1 MSFDS
6 VCKFIAETFTA
17 DLATW
22 LLGEPVELARLEPTE
37 LLSSPIY
44 ADSLVLLES
53 KDLVLQIEFQVEP
66 KAEIPFRM
74 TDYAVRGFRR
84 FPNKRVRQVVI
95 YLRRSQSPLV
105 YQNTFERDGIRHEFE
120 VIRIWEVPAAQFQ
133 GLPGLLPFAVLAQTG
148 DRERTLRQVSER
160 IEAIGDRGQRGDVAA
175 SAAILAGLVLE
186 KGLIRSVLRED
197 VMKESVI
204 YQEIVS
210 TAEERGRNE
219 GILEGKLEGKRE
231 GRLEEGLSL
240 ILRQLKRRFE
250 LASELQ
256 QQIES
261 LSLDSL
267 EELGEEL
274 LDFSS
279 EDNLAAWL
287 QGRR

>member
-22 LLGEPVELARLEPTE
+22 LLGEPVEFARLEPSE

-53 KDLVLQIEFQVEP
+53 EDLVLQVEFQVEP
-66 KAEIPFRM
+66 KVEIPFRM
-74 TDYAVRGFRR
+74 ADYAIRGFRR
-84 FPNKRVRQVVI
+84 FPNKTVRQVVI

-105 YQNTFERDGIRHEFE
+105 YQTSFDRDGIHHEFE
-120 VIRIWEVPAAQFQ
+120 VIRIWEEPASQFQ
-133 GLPGLLPFAVLAQTG
+133 ELPGLLPFAVLAQTS

-160 IEAIGDRGQRGDVAA
+160 IEAIGDREQRGDVAA
-175 SAAILAGLVLE
+175 STAILAGLVLE
-186 KGLIRSVLRED
+186 KELIRSVLRED

-204 YQEIVS
+204 YREIVS
-210 TAEERGRNE
+210 TAEARGRSE
-219 GILEGKLEGKRE
+219 GRQEGRRE
-231 GRLEEGLSL
+231 GELSL
-240 ILRQLKRRFE
+240 VLRLLKHRFGE
-250 LASELQ
+250 LAPELLLQ
-256 QQIES
+256 VES

-267 EELGEEL
+267 EELGEAL

-279 EDNLAAWL
+279 EADWVAWL
-287 QGRR
+287 QGSR

>member
-22 LLGEPVELARLEPTE
+22 LLGEPVELARLEPSE

-53 KDLVLQIEFQVEP
+53 KELVLQIEFQVEP

-105 YQNTFERDGIRHEFE
+105 YQTIFERDGIRHEFE
-120 VIRIWEVPAAQFQ
+120 VIRIWEVPASQFQ
-133 GLPGLLPFAVLAQTG
+133 ELPGLLPFAVLAQTG

-160 IEAIGDRGQRGDVAA
+160 IETIGDRGQRGDVAA
-175 SAAILAGLVLE
+175 SAAILAGLVLD

-210 TAEERGRNE
+210 TAAERGR
-219 GILEGKLEGKRE
+219 RE
-231 GRLEEGLSL
+231 GEQSL
-240 ILRQLKRRFE
+240 VLRQLKHRFGV
-250 LASELQ
+250 LSSKLQ
-256 QQIES
+256 QQVDMLS
-261 LSLDSL
+261 LSSL
-267 EELGEEL
+267 EELGEAL

-279 EDNLAAWL
+279 EADLAAWL
-287 QGRR
+287 QGHR